1 MKPMPWQ
8 LRLFLSHINLFAFN
22 PNKPL
27 QKTRGI
33 TNWFMGFVNRW
44 LAIKTTNFY
53 SEEEL
58 SFTSN
63 TGHRIPLRIFTP
75 KKTAEKLPIWLYIH
89 GGGFAHGTY
98 RSRSNFCKHIAMQ
111 VNCIVVSV
119 EYRLAPEHPFPAAPN
134 DCFEALQWISYNA
147 DSFGG
152 DGSRIAVGGESAGG
166 NLSAVLCLMARDKD
180 GPKIL
185 HQTLLYPATDARL
198 QHASLETNATGYM
211 LTKDLVKNFRNAYLP
226 EVADRVNPY
235 ASPLLGDL
243 HGLPPA
249 LVITAGYD
257 PLCDEGIAYV
267 QRLNKSGVQVTHRH
281 YPNMIHDF
289 TMLMMRVLPESKDS
303 VDLIVKEITNSL
315 HNIKC

>member
-1 MKPMPWQ
+1 M
-8 LRLFLSHINLFAFN
+8 H
-22 PNKPL
+22 
-27 QKTRGI
+27 
-33 TNWFMGFVNRW
+33 FVNRW
-44 LAIKTTNFY
+44 FAIKTKQFY
-53 SEEEL
+53 KIQEL

-63 TGHRIPLRIFTP
+63 AGHRIPLRIFTP
-75 KKTAEKLPIWLYIH
+75 AKTTGKLPIWLYIH

-98 RSRSNFCKHIAMQ
+98 RSRSNFCKHIAKQ

-147 DSFGG
+147 DSFGA

-180 GPKIL
+180 GPKIR

-198 QHASLETNATGYM
+198 QHVSIDTNGSGYM
-211 LTKDLVKNFRNAYLP
+211 LTKDLVTNFRNTYLP
-226 EVADRVNPY
+226 NETDRTNPY
-235 ASPLLGDL
+235 TSPLLADL

-257 PLCDEGIAYV
+257 PLCDEGTAYA
-267 QRLNKSGVQVTHRH
+267 QRLSKAGVQVAHRH

-289 TMLMMRVLPESKDS
+289 TMLLMRVLPEARNS
-303 VDLIVKEITNSL
+303 VDVIINEIRNSL
-315 HNIKC
+315 YHNNEQRQ